1 MNKPYFEVGE
11 EVIAIFKH
19 YPESNGRYIITEV
32 LSNRQAK
39 EEVQRS
45 SKFKCDFYYRLDGL
59 LLVWAE
65 GTEGEVKFDLAGEPA
80 LRKIHKPS
88 QFSFD
93 QLISEIKC
101 PHSITQ

>member
-1 MNKPYFEVGE
+1 MKQPLFKIGE

-19 YPESNGRYIITEV
+19 YPESNGRYVITEV
-32 LSNRQAK
+32 LTNSQAK
-39 EEVQRS
+39 QEISRS
-45 SKFKCDFYYRLDGL
+45 SNFKCDFYYRLNGL
-59 LLVWAE
+59 LIVWAE
-65 GTEGEVKFDLAGEPA
+65 GTGRELRFDLAGEPA

-101 PHSITQ
+101 PRSITQ

>member
-1 MNKPYFEVGE
+1 MKQPLFKIGE

-19 YPESNGRYIITEV
+19 YPESNGRYVITEV
-32 LSNRQAK
+32 LTNSQAK
-39 EEVQRS
+39 QEISRS
-45 SKFKCDFYYRLDGL
+45 SNFKCDFYYRLNGL
-59 LLVWAE
+59 LIVWAE
-65 GTEGEVKFDLAGEPA
+65 GTEREMRFDLAGEPA

-101 PHSITQ
+101 PLSITQ